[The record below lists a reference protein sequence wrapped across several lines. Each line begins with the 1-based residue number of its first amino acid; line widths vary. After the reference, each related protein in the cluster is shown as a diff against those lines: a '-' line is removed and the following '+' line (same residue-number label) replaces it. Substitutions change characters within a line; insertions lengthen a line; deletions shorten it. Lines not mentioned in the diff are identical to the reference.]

1 MTFCTIII
9 KLIFMNIAT
18 YYCLFSNVNYL
29 ILHSNNDNKKTH
41 DNKFNNFLRNKGYLK
56 LLNNI
61 LIINFF

>member
-1 MTFCTIII
+1 
-9 KLIFMNIAT
+9 MNIAT